1 MRARQPSSPTGITPE
16 AYVGHVRHALQPLA
30 DPAAAARMRA
40 YMRDQFPFLGIPT
53 PARRRAL
60 RALPTV
66 PWRDRE
72 WVAVAQR
79 LWREPERE
87 YRYAAADLLRK
98 YAKRFD
104 PVHIAPILALAQA
117 EPWWDTVDSLAV
129 TIGTVIARERKTGAD
144 AQARAD
150 AWIEHRS
157 PWVRRIAMLHQLGW
171 RLETDEA
178 RLFRYARTLAPESDV
193 FVRKAIGWALRDY
206 AHWNPAA
213 VSAFLAAH
221 RDHLSALTV
230 REARKHLQA

>member
-1 MRARQPSSPTGITPE
+1 MTAERPTPPTDITPE
-16 AYVGHVRHALQPLA
+16 TYVGHIRRALQPLA
-30 DPAAAARMRA
+30 DPAAAAQMRA

-72 WVAVAQR
+72 WVAVAQL

-98 YAKRFD
+98 YAARFD
-104 PVHIAPILALAQA
+104 ATRIAPILALAQS

-129 TIGTVIARERKTGAD
+129 TIGTVIARERKTDAD
-144 AQARAD
+144 AQACAD
-150 AWIEHRS
+150 AWLGHDS
-157 PWVRRIAMLHQLGW
+157 PWVRRVAMLHQLGW

-178 RLFRYARTLAPESDV
+178 RLFRYARTLAPETE
-193 FVRKAIGWALRDY
+193 FFIRKAIGWALRDY
-206 AHWNPAA
+206 ANWNPDA

-221 RDHLSALTV
+221 RYSLSALTL
-230 REARKHLQA
+230 REAGRHLQA

>member
-1 MRARQPSSPTGITPE
+1 MTAKRPTSPTDITPE
-16 AYVGHVRHALQPLA
+16 AYVEHVRHALRPLA
-30 DPAAAARMRA
+30 DPAAASQMRA

-66 PWRDRE
+66 GWCDRE
-72 WVAVAQR
+72 WVAVAQL

-98 YAKRFD
+98 HADRLD
-104 PVHIAPILALAQA
+104 AARIAPILALAQV

-129 TIGTVIARERKTGAD
+129 TIGTVIARARKTD
-144 AQARAD
+144 VNAQARAD
-150 AWIEHRS
+150 AWLGHDS
-157 PWVRRIAMLHQLGW
+157 PWVRRVAMLHQLGW

-178 RLFRYARTLAPESDV
+178 RLFRYARTLAPETD
-193 FVRKAIGWALRDY
+193 FFIRKSIGWALRDY
-206 AHWNPAA
+206 ARWNPAA

-221 RDHLSALTV
+221 RDRLSALTV
-230 REARKHLQA
+230 REAEKHLQT